1 MSVTGEVPYVEKEM
15 TAMPLADKM
24 RPKTLDEVAGQKHL
38 LGENAPFRRIAESG
52 RLPSLVFYGPPG
64 TGKTT
69 IADIIAHMGGKSL
82 YKVNATVASTGEV
95 KDILARTDTLMN
107 AGGIVLYIDEIQYF
121 NKKQQ
126 QSLLEYVEDGRVTL
140 ICSTTENPYFIIYTA
155 LLSRATVFEFRSV
168 PAAEILPVLERGLA
182 FLNAEASLSKTCPAE
197 TLDVIASGCGGD
209 VRKALTALENTYF
222 ASGDTLEAETA
233 RELTQRSGMRF
244 DTSGDEHYDLLSA
257 FQKSIRGSDE
267 NAAVFYLARILEG
280 GDLLSACRR
289 LMVCACEDVGL
300 AYPMAATVVK
310 SCVDIALA
318 VGLPEAYLPLA
329 EAVILL
335 ATSPKSNSA
344 MCAYQAAL
352 EDIHAGRG
360 TEMPSYLRDAHFA
373 AGAQRG
379 KAYRYP
385 HDYPNGYVRQQYLP
399 DELKD
404 RVYYRFGRNRTEQ
417 AAREYRER
425 LLREADGKAGS

>member
-1 MSVTGEVPYVEKEM
+1 MSAFFASDEWQV
-15 TAMPLADKM
+15 L
-24 RPKTLDEVAGQKHL
+24 LDNL
-38 LGENAPFRRIAESG
+38 PNLPFATWES
-52 RLPSLVFYGPPG
+52 FY
-64 TGKTT
+64 
-69 IADIIAHMGGKSL
+69 
-82 YKVNATVASTGEV
+82 
-95 KDILARTDTLMN
+95 
-107 AGGIVLYIDEIQYF
+107 
-121 NKKQQ
+121 
-126 QSLLEYVEDGRVTL
+126 
-140 ICSTTENPYFIIYTA
+140 
-155 LLSRATVFEFRSV
+155 ATVFS
-168 PAAEILPVLERGLA
+168 
-182 FLNAEASLSKTCPAE
+182 
-197 TLDVIASGCGGD
+197 TL
-209 VRKALTALENTYF
+209 L
-222 ASGDTLEAETA
+222 
-233 RELTQRSGMRF
+233 
-244 DTSGDEHYDLLSA
+244 
-257 FQKSIRGSDE
+257 
-267 NAAVFYLARILEG
+267 
-280 GDLLSACRR
+280 
-289 LMVCACEDVGL
+289 
-300 AYPMAATVVK
+300 
-310 SCVDIALA
+310 ALA

>member
-1 MSVTGEVPYVEKEM
+1 M
-15 TAMPLADKM
+15 
-24 RPKTLDEVAGQKHL
+24 
-38 LGENAPFRRIAESG
+38 
-52 RLPSLVFYGPPG
+52 LV
-64 TGKTT
+64 
-69 IADIIAHMGGKSL
+69 
-82 YKVNATVASTGEV
+82 
-95 KDILARTDTLMN
+95 
-107 AGGIVLYIDEIQYF
+107 
-121 NKKQQ
+121 
-126 QSLLEYVEDGRVTL
+126 
-140 ICSTTENPYFIIYTA
+140 
-155 LLSRATVFEFRSV
+155 
-168 PAAEILPVLERGLA
+168 RGLDA
-182 FLNAEASLSKTCPAE
+182 LNAETNQTKTCPPE
-197 TLDVIASGCGGD
+197 TLDAIASGCGGD

-222 ASGDTLEAETA
+222 ASDGVLEAETA
-233 RELTQRSGMRF
+233 RGLTQRSGMRF

-300 AYPMAATVVK
+300 AYPTAATVVK

-352 EDIHAGRG
+352 EDVRAGRG
-360 TEMPSYLRDAHFA
+360 AEMPSYLRDAHFA
-373 AGAQRG
+373 AGAVRG

-385 HDYPNGYVRQQYLP
+385 HEYPNGYVRQQYLP

-425 LLREADGKAGS
+425 LLREADGKAEP

>member
-38 LGENAPFRRIAESG
+38 LGKNAPFRRIAESG

-209 VRKALTALENTYF
+209 VRKAVTAV
-222 ASGDTLEAETA
+222 
-233 RELTQRSGMRF
+233 ELLYQSAKPKDGVLYVTSEDALQLAQRSAMRY
-244 DTSGDEHYDLLSA
+244 DRDGDEHYDLLSA
-257 FQKSIRGSDE
+257 LQKSIRGSDPD
-267 NAAVFYLARILEG
+267 AAVYYLGRLLVA
-280 GDLLSACRR
+280 GDLLSPCRR
-289 LMVCACEDVGL
+289 LLVIASEDIGL
-300 AYPMAATVVK
+300 AYPQAIAITK
-310 SCVDIALA
+310 ACVDAA
-318 VGLPEAYLPLA
+318 VQLGLPEARLPLA
-329 EAVILL
+329 EAAILL
-335 ATSPKSNSA
+335 ATAPKSNASHNAIIAA
-344 MCAYQAAL
+344 M
-352 EDIHAGRG
+352 EDI
-360 TEMPSYLRDAHFA
+360 
-373 AGAQRG
+373 QRG
-379 KAYRYP
+379 AMGSIPRHLQNVHADSAGQEREQGYLYP
-385 HDYPNGYVRQQYLP
+385 HVFPHHYVKQRYLP
-399 DELKD
+399 EELGEKH
-404 RVYYRFGRNRTEQ
+404 YYEYGDNKTEQ
-417 AAREYRER
+417 AAKRYWDEIKK
-425 LLREADGKAGS
+425 G